1 MAAGTY
7 TCPFGD
13 GCTSPLEFTTAA
25 IYDHLRVHG
34 HVYSH
39 RGRAPCPWLG
49 CSKEMRWGNV
59 ARHIIERHGAYE
71 YLRGNPL
78 SVSDPYCA
86 LPTSP
91 RRRVCIYI
99 LDALSAI
106 AWFGFVTRREKNR
119 INFHCPWV
127 VDIVGVRASV

>member
-59 ARHIIERHGAYE
+59 ARHIIERHLQVKLRCVWCGRTYARKRVLTAHMNICETHITDIVQE
-71 YLRGNPL
+71 YLNMTHHEEEFAFT
-78 SVSDPYCA
+78 Y
-86 LPTSP
+86 
-91 RRRVCIYI
+91 
-99 LDALSAI
+99 
-106 AWFGFVTRREKNR
+106 
-119 INFHCPWV
+119 
-127 VDIVGVRASV
+127 